1 MERIDKDAPGHGKY
15 VIFNKGINSTTWS
28 TIIQYLKDT
37 YGEYEYV
44 FFTNPTNGKECA
56 IIPTKYHKD
65 TLTIP
70 LVKRNLIY

>member
-1 MERIDKDAPGHGKY
+1 MERTDKDSPGHGNY
-15 VIFNKGINSTTWS
+15 MILNPGITTPWS
-28 TIIQYLKDT
+28 TIIEHLKDT
-37 YGEYEYV
+37 YGKYEYV

-65 TLTIP
+65 KLTIP